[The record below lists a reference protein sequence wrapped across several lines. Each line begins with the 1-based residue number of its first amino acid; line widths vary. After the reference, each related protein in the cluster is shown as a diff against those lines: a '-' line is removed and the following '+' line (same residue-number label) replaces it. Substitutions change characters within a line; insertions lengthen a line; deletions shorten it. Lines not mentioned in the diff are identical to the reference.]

1 MLSRGDLAWLAVA
14 AYALHVM
21 EEQILDWPAAARR
34 SIQLSIDYTN
44 YRVITTVYLILG
56 AVAAY
61 LFGSLP
67 VLALGFAAFLLIN
80 ALYFHI
86 WPMIRMNG
94 LAPGIITAVFLFL
107 PIAIAQYYV
116 PGIPARDYW
125 ISIVIG
131 VVLVVFPLAL
141 LHYRSEFAGGASH
154 GGDAPRKRRARR

>member
-21 EEQILDWPAAARR
+21 EEQISDWPAAARR
-34 SIQLSIDYTN
+34 SMQLSIEYAS

-61 LFGSLP
+61 LVGSLP

-86 WPMIRMNG
+86 WPMIRVGG
-94 LAPGIITAVFLFL
+94 LVGGIITAVFLFL
-107 PIAIAQYYV
+107 PIGIVQYYL
-116 PGIPARDYW
+116 PGTTQRDYW
-125 ISIVIG
+125 LSVVIG
-131 VVLVVFPLAL
+131 VVLVAFPLAL
-141 LHYRSEFAGGASH
+141 IHYRSAFAGGGSH
-154 GGDAPRKRRARR
+154 GSQAPAKRRR

>member
-34 SIQLSIDYTN
+34 SIHLSIEHAN

-61 LFGSLP
+61 LSASLP

-80 ALYFHI
+80 AVYFHI
-86 WPMIRMNG
+86 WPMIHAGG
-94 LAPGIITAVFLFL
+94 LVGGIITAVFLFL
-107 PIAIAQYYV
+107 PIGIAQYYV
-116 PGIPARDYW
+116 PGIAPRDYW
-125 ISIVIG
+125 LSAVIGIVI
-131 VVLVVFPLAL
+131 VVFPLAL
-141 LHYRSEFAGGASH
+141 IHYRGAFAGH
-154 GGDAPRKRRARR
+154 GTQAAPKRRTRR